1 VAGAPH
7 IVGHTDFLAEVVAAE
22 LVPLVKVGM
31 RVRLQTG
38 STSVVSQ
45 MLLDGSCDLG
55 TTVYPPED
63 DRLRCETVR

>member
-1 VAGAPH
+1 
-7 IVGHTDFLAEVVAAE
+7 
-22 LVPLVKVGM
+22 M
-31 RVRLQTG
+31 RVRLQTA